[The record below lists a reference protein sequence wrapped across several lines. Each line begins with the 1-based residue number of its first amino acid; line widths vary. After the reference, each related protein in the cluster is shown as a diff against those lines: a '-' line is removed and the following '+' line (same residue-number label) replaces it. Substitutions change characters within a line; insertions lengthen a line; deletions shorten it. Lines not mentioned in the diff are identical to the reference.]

1 MLLFSI
7 IKVLLLPFPGGM
19 RPLKPRTDVDR
30 RPWLD
35 IPAQQ
40 VLLVA
45 LAASLLPAVAV
56 AKPPPFGTSAG

>member
-30 RPWLD
+30 RPWLA
-35 IPAQQ
+35 IPAQ

-56 AKPPPFGTSAG
+56 AKPPPFGSSAG